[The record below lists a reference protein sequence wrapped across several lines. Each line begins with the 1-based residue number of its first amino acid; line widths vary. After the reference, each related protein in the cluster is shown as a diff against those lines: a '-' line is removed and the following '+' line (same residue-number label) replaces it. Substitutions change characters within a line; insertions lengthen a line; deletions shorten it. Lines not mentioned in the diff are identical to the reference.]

1 MNIKHTVL
9 PNLRLI
15 KNDIILE
22 SILKFEESGRYEI
35 IDIKK
40 IVNELEEAC
49 YNTAVEAILPS
60 TEGLNNQLCEE
71 IYHLKTARIIGFF
84 EDEPS
89 FKTLFKK
96 IYEKN
101 LSISDLPD
109 VNIVELFPEK
119 YAKQLARIDETG
131 KDMPVKYSTLYH
143 CRRCGQNKCYIQ
155 SAQTRSL
162 DECNTIFVNCSCGNV
177 FTV

>member
-9 PNLRLI
+9 PNLRSIKTNLI
-15 KNDIILE
+15 AG
-22 SILKFEESGRYEI
+22 SIL
-35 IDIKK
+35 
-40 IVNELEEAC
+40 NNEEAGLYDNDEIKQIALLLEDAC
-49 YNTAVEAILPS
+49 YKNANDVIAPS
-60 TEGLNNQLCEE
+60 TEGLTNPLCEE
-71 IYHLKTARIIGFF
+71 VYHLKVARIIGFF
-84 EDEPS
+84 EEES
-89 FKTLFKK
+89 TFKKLFKK
-96 IYEKN
+96 IYEKDVA
-101 LSISDLPD
+101 IDDLPD

-119 YAKQLARIDETG
+119 YTKQLARIDETG

-143 CRRCGQNKCYIQ
+143 CRRCGQNKCFIQ